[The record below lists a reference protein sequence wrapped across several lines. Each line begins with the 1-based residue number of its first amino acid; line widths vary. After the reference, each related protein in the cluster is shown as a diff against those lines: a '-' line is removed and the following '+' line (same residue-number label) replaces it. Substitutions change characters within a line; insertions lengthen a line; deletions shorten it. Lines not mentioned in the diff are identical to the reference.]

1 MSGEMQKFVARYGDE
16 YGNTSWG
23 LVVFTGCSSDEDY
36 IEVVSPQSMREHS
49 GYISISNV
57 VEIQNRI
64 NVPVG
69 YYTRRAHFE
78 ILKNL
83 RCVDGLNSH
92 SREKFEKLTDDDT
105 NQITSYSMSNDIIH
119 ELHGE
124 QTVLYTTQDLP
135 FLN

>member
-1 MSGEMQKFVARYGDE
+1 MQKFVARYDDE
-16 YGNTSWG
+16 YGNTQRG
-23 LVVFTGCSSDEDY
+23 VVVFTGYSSDGEY
-36 IEVVSPQSMREHS
+36 IQVESPPSMREQS
-49 GYISISNV
+49 GYISIRNV

-64 NVPVG
+64 DVPVG

-78 ILKNL
+78 ILKEL
-83 RCVDGLNSH
+83 GCVDGLNSH